1 MLGANLFPLLE
12 IERKREDAYS
22 KTEGRLR
29 AIVAETFYKWT
40 YLSVNVQTPS
50 VLERALNAQ
59 VRTIKD
65 SFIRVPP
72 FSRQEFQLPSIH
84 RATRFVQPGE

>member
-1 MLGANLFPLLE
+1 MDVPLCKRPNPLCSREGA
-12 IERKREDAYS
+12 
-22 KTEGRLR
+22 
-29 AIVAETFYKWT
+29 
-40 YLSVNVQTPS
+40 Q
-50 VLERALNAQ
+50 
-59 VRTIKD
+59 RTGENHQD